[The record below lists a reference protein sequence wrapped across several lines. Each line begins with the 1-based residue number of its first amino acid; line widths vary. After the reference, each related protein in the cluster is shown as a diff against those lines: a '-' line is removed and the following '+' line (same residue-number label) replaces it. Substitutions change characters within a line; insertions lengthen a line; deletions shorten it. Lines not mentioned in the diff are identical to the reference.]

1 MLSGAGLVEGAVTAP
16 QFVVLLL
23 LAALVSGVAE
33 ERVGRRNL
41 VRKGSEDND

>member
-1 MLSGAGLVEGAVTAP
+1 MLSGAGLVDSEVTIP
-16 QFVVLLL
+16 QFVILPL

-33 ERVGRRNL
+33 ERVERRNL